1 MLKENGALDIY
12 CAATHGVFS
21 KNAMQKIAE
30 SGVKEFVI
38 TNSIER
44 TEEELKAVPNVK
56 VLSIALLLAKS
67 IESIACNKP
76 ISNVYLLFHSDEED
90 ETN

>member
-1 MLKENGALDIY
+1 
-12 CAATHGVFS
+12 
-21 KNAMQKIAE
+21 MQKIAE

-56 VLSIALLLAKS
+56 VLSIALLLAK
-67 IESIACNKP
+67 
-76 ISNVYLLFHSDEED
+76 V
-90 ETN
+90 

>member
-1 MLKENGALDIY
+1 
-12 CAATHGVFS
+12 
-21 KNAMQKIAE
+21 MQCRRIAE